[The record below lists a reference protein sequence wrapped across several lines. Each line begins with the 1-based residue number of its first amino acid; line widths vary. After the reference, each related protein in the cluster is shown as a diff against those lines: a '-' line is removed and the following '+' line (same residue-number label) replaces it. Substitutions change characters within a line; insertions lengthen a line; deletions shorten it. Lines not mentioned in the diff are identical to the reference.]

1 MDARKLLLTL
11 ALACVSGCM
20 IGPDYQRPD
29 ITVPS
34 SFRAHLTDT
43 TAGVAGPWW
52 GQFGSPTLTSLVNEG
67 LRNNLDL
74 QRATARI
81 EQFRGQLRTVRA
93 GLFPQLGL
101 GLNAQ
106 RGRSDQFVDTPLSGF
121 DGVANQY
128 QSGLSASWEID
139 LWGRL
144 RRQSEAASAQLLGAQ
159 YAQRGVALS
168 LASSIS
174 EGYLNLLALDE
185 QLVIAE
191 QTAQARKDALDI
203 FQKRYDRGVVRQ
215 MELSQAQNDYWATQA
230 SIPPLKA
237 RIAAAENSLSVLL
250 GRVPGPIV
258 RGERLSSL
266 RPPKLPDV
274 LPVSLLSR
282 RPDLLQA
289 EQAVVASNA
298 MVGATQALYL
308 PDLNLS
314 GMIGFSR
321 GESGQLFESASKIWN
336 LALGLNQTVFDA
348 GAISGQ
354 VLEAKSQYQQSVLAY
369 QGAVQSALKD
379 VNNALVD
386 TRESAAQHA
395 AVERQVSALQT
406 YASQARRLYEGGYS
420 TYLDVTTSEEKL
432 FDGQLQEVDSRLATL
447 NAFNSLYL
455 AVGGDLGAQRCSSG
469 VLPAACATD

>member
-1 MDARKLLLTL
+1 MDARKLLWVL
-11 ALACVSGCM
+11 ALSGIAGCT

-29 ITVPS
+29 VEIPS
-34 SFRAHLTDT
+34 SFRAHLTDSA
-43 TAGVAGPWW
+43 AGVAGPWW
-52 GQFGSPTLTSLVNEG
+52 GQFGSPTLAKLVSEG
-67 LRNNLDL
+67 LKNNLDL
-74 QRATARI
+74 QRASVRI
-81 EQFRGQLRTVRA
+81 EQFRGQLQTVRA

-101 GLNAQ
+101 GLGAQ

-121 DGVANQY
+121 DGVSNQY

-144 RRQSEAASAQLLGAQ
+144 RRQSEAASAQLLGAE

-185 QLVIAE
+185 QLAIAQ

-203 FQKRYDRGVVRQ
+203 FQKRFDRGVIRQ
-215 MELSQAQNDYWATQA
+215 IELSQAQNDYWSTEAA
-230 SIPPLKA
+230 IPPLRA

-250 GRVPGPIV
+250 GRVPGAIA
-258 RGERLSSL
+258 RTESLSSL
-266 RPPKLPDV
+266 HAPATPTV
-274 LPVSLLSR
+274 LPASLLSR

-298 MVGATQALYL
+298 MVGAAQALYL

-321 GESGQLFESASKIWN
+321 GDSGQLFESASKIWN
-336 LALGLNQTVFDA
+336 LALGINQTLFDA

-354 VLEAKSQYQQSVLAY
+354 VLQAKSQYQQSVLAY
-369 QGAVQSALKD
+369 QGAVQSALAD
-379 VNNALVD
+379 VNDALVD
-386 TRESAAQHA
+386 TRESAAQLA
-395 AVERQVSALQT
+395 AVERQIAALQT
-406 YASQARRLYEGGYS
+406 YARQARRLYEGGYS
-420 TYLDVTTSEEKL
+420 TYLDVTNSEEKL
-432 FDGQLQEVDSRLATL
+432 FQGQLQEVSSRLATL
-447 NAFNSLYL
+447 NAFNALYL
-455 AVGGDLGAQRCSSG
+455 AVGGDAGTGASLLFRP
-469 VLPAACATD
+469 VATRGR

>member
-1 MDARKLLLTL
+1 MTVRQLMLGMAAGTL
-11 ALACVSGCM
+11 AGCM
-20 IGPDYQRPD
+20 VGPDYQRPD
-29 ITVPS
+29 IAMPVAY
-34 SFRAHLTDT
+34 RAHLIT
-43 TAGVAGPWW
+43 TSSQVDGPWW
-52 GQFGSPTLTSLVNEG
+52 NQFGSPTLSSLVKEG
-67 LRNNLDL
+67 LANNLDL

-101 GLNAQ
+101 SAGAKRAL
-106 RGRSDQFVDTPLSGF
+106 SDQFVDTPLAGF
-121 DGVANQY
+121 DGIGNQY
-128 QSGLSASWEID
+128 QSGLNASWEID
-139 LWGRL
+139 LWGKL

-159 YAQRGVALS
+159 YAQRGVALT

-185 QLVIAE
+185 QLAIAE
-191 QTAQARKDALDI
+191 QTAQARKDALAI
-203 FQKRYDRGVVRQ
+203 FQKRYDRGVIRQ
-215 MELSQAQNDYWATQA
+215 IDFSQAQNDYWATQA
-230 SIPPLKA
+230 AIPPLRAKVSS
-237 RIAAAENSLSVLL
+237 AENSLSVLL
-250 GRVPGPIV
+250 GRNPGPIV

-266 RPPKLPDV
+266 RTPAVPSV
-274 LPVSLLSR
+274 LPATLLSR

-298 MVGATQALYL
+298 MIGAAQALYL

-321 GESGQLFESASKIWN
+321 GESGQLFESASKVWN

-354 VLEAKSQYQQSVLAY
+354 VLQAKSEYQQSVLAY
-369 QGAVQSALKD
+369 KGAVQSALAD
-379 VNNALVD
+379 VNDALVG
-386 TRESAAQHA
+386 TRESAAQLA
-395 AVERQVSALQT
+395 AVEQQVTALQT
-406 YASQARRLYEGGYS
+406 YSLQARRLYEGGYS

-432 FDGQLQEVDSRLATL
+432 FDGQLQEVNSRLAAL

-455 AVGGDLGAQRCSSG
+455 AVGGEMGSDASLLFRPLVSR
-469 VLPAACATD
+469 

>member
-1 MDARKLLLTL
+1 MDARKLLL
-11 ALACVSGCM
+11 ALAVSSVAGCM
-20 IGPDYQRPD
+20 VGPDYQRPD
-29 ITVPS
+29 VEMPS
-34 SFRAHLTDT
+34 SYRAHLTDT
-43 TAGVAGPWW
+43 SVSVAGPWW
-52 GQFGSPTLTSLVNEG
+52 GQFGSPTLTALVSEG
-67 LRNNLDL
+67 LKNNLDL

-101 GLNAQ
+101 SLGGQ
-106 RGRSDQFVDTPLSGF
+106 RGRSDQFIDTPLSGF
-121 DGVANQY
+121 DAVANQY

-144 RRQSEAASAQLLGAQ
+144 RRQSEAASAQLLGAE

-185 QLVIAE
+185 QLSIAE
-191 QTAQARKDALDI
+191 RTAQARKDALNI
-203 FQKRYDRGVVRQ
+203 FQKRFDRGVIRQ
-215 MELSQAQNDYWATQA
+215 IELSQAQNDYWSTEAA
-230 SIPPLKA
+230 IPSLRT

-250 GRVPGPIV
+250 GRVPGAIA
-258 RGERLSSL
+258 RTDRLSSL
-266 RPPKLPDV
+266 RAPATPKV
-274 LPVSLLSR
+274 LPASLLSR

-298 MVGATQALYL
+298 RVGSAEALYL

-336 LALGLNQTVFDA
+336 LALGINQTVFDA

-354 VLEAKSQYQQSVLAY
+354 VLQAKSQYQQSVLAY
-369 QGAVQSALKD
+369 QGAIQSALVD
-379 VNNALVD
+379 VNDALVD
-386 TRESAAQHA
+386 TRESAVQLA
-395 AVERQVSALQT
+395 AVEQQIAALQT
-406 YASQARRLYEGGYS
+406 YARQARRLYEGGYS

-432 FDGQLQEVDSRLATL
+432 FQGQLQEVTSRLAAL
-447 NAFNSLYL
+447 NAFNALYL
-455 AVGGDLGAQRCSSG
+455 AIGGDAGADAS
-469 VLPAACATD
+469 LLFKPIATRGR